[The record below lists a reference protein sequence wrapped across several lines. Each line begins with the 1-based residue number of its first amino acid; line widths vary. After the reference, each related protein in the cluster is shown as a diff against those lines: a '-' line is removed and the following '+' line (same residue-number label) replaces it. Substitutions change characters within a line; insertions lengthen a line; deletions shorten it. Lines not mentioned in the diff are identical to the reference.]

1 MTDRIAG
8 FVVTLEANL
17 REDAAADLFRAL
29 KQLRG
34 VLDVRPVVADP
45 MLTVA
50 EARARRDMQEKF
62 YAFYVDT
69 FKWETSQEGSRS

>member
-8 FVVTLEANL
+8 FIVTFESNL
-17 REDAAADLFRAL
+17 RADDAADLFRAL
-29 KQLRG
+29 KQLKC

-45 MLTVA
+45 TLTVA

-62 YAFYVDT
+62 YAFYCET
-69 FKWETSQEGSRS
+69 FQWETSQEGSR

>member
-8 FVVTLEANL
+8 FVVTLEHNL
-17 REDAAADLFRAL
+17 RDDDAADIFRAL
-29 KQLRG
+29 KQLKM

-45 MLTVA
+45 ALTVA

-62 YAFYVDT
+62 YAFYCDT
-69 FKWETSQEGSRS
+69 FKWETSQEGSR